1 MRRPYSVSVLAVIWV
16 FVGVVVPSQTW
27 GHAFPVRSEPRVGR
41 TISASPAK
49 VTVWFD
55 GELETA
61 FSTIAVY
68 NAAQQRV
75 DKNNGRVS
83 PADATVLEVDIPP
96 LPPGGYRVRWSI
108 VAKDSH
114 RTEGDFFFTVQEKS
128 Q

>member
-16 FVGVVVPSQTW
+16 FVGVVVPSRTW

-49 VTVWFD
+49 VTIWFD

-68 NAAQQRV
+68 NAAKQRV

-83 PADATVLEVDIPP
+83 RSDAMALEADIPP
-96 LPPGGYRVRWSI
+96 LPPGKYTVHWSV
-108 VAKDSH
+108 VAKDTH
-114 RTEGDFFFTVQEKS
+114 RTDGDFSFSVQEKS